1 MIFNRVTKICVT
13 LLFLITKSNVSSF
26 DININKRYRRNIFS
40 GLTMTPLMISN
51 TAKPEDTIMKISD
64 TIMKIDET
72 TLLDPLTI
80 RFYGA
85 VTETSCLE
93 LTQLLNVLDI
103 RAKQQKI
110 LQPYINPII
119 SLHIQS
125 GGGALMPTFFV
136 CDTIEQIETP
146 VYTYVDGFAAS
157 AASLIAVVGKKRFM
171 TKNSAIL
178 IHQLSGSSSG
188 KYNELKDEMCNFNF
202 FMKKMISIYMDNTFL
217 DQDTLDELLG
227 SDIWIDSN
235 SCLEYGLIDTV
246 VGI

>member
-1 MIFNRVTKICVT
+1 
-13 LLFLITKSNVSSF
+13 
-26 DININKRYRRNIFS
+26 
-40 GLTMTPLMISN
+40 
-51 TAKPEDTIMKISD
+51 
-64 TIMKIDET
+64 
-72 TLLDPLTI
+72 
-80 RFYGA
+80 
-85 VTETSCLE
+85 
-93 LTQLLNVLDI
+93 
-103 RAKQQKI
+103 
-110 LQPYINPII
+110 
-119 SLHIQS
+119 
-125 GGGALMPTFFV
+125 
-136 CDTIEQIETP
+136 
-146 VYTYVDGFAAS
+146 
-157 AASLIAVVGKKRFM
+157 M

>member
-1 MIFNRVTKICVT
+1 MIFSRLSKVCVT

-26 DININKRYRRNIFS
+26 DINMNKISRRNIFS
-40 GLTMTPLMISN
+40 GLAMTPLMISN
-51 TAKPEDTIMKISD
+51 TAKSDD

-72 TLLDPLTI
+72 ALLDPLTI

-93 LTQLLNVLDI
+93 LTQMLNVLDI

-110 LQPYINPII
+110 LQPYINPVI

-136 CDTIEQIETP
+136 CDTIEQIDTP

-157 AASLIAVVGKKRFM
+157 AASLIAVVGEKRFM
-171 TKNSAIL
+171 TKNSAML

-188 KYNELKDEMCNFNF
+188 KYNELKDEMSNFNF
-202 FMKKMISIYMDNTFL
+202 FMKKLISIYMDNTNL
-217 DQDTLDELLG
+217 DQDTLENLLG